1 MGNKDSEVST
11 SANQSLLESL
21 LTCSQF
27 AIFNHLS
34 IIVETTT
41 GEEVGNNIAE
51 QLKYHQN
58 LVEEKEQVEVSS
70 TLRELGENL
79 RRDISELGNV
89 ILSKMLSIS

>member
-1 MGNKDSEVST
+1 LETNKWGTKTVRYP
-11 SANQSLLESL
+11 
-21 LTCSQF
+21 
-27 AIFNHLS
+27 NHLS

-51 QLKYHQN
+51 QLKYHKN
-58 LVEEKEQVEVSS
+58 PVEEKEQVEVSS